1 MRANSPTG
9 GALGSITEGERAA
22 LESVLGSLEQS
33 QSKEQ
38 LQYNL
43 KRLHNITNDI
53 VHGVG
58 AGPDRYD
65 LSGGAG
71 QQQQSGTSWPQR
83 VVEQQSAAPAGGGAG
98 NIGGMTI
105 DQARA
110 VAMDD
115 ATLARMSPEE
125 RAALAARLRA
135 GR

>member
-83 VVEQQSAAPAGGGAG
+83 VVEGQQPSAAPAGD
-98 NIGGMTI
+98 IGGMTI

-110 VAMDD
+110 MAMDD